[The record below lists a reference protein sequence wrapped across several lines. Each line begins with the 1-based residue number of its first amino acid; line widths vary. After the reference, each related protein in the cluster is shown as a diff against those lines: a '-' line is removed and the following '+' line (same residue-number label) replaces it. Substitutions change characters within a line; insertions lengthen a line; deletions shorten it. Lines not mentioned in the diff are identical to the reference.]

1 METTIYIRK
10 CSLNSI
16 NILFSKGDINK
27 TANIKFYQFV
37 SENRCKALI
46 RHSMDVELKENAT
59 YTLDGFL
66 ARCETKLDKLKRKLF
81 DLECKL
87 LEERCKQHETLERRG
102 WGYGMRHSK
111 LGFSTR
117 REDSLK
123 ERIEEVKKQI
133 KQLSNI

>member
-10 CSLNSI
+10 CSMNSI

-27 TANIKFYQFV
+27 NASIKSYQFV
-37 SENRCKALI
+37 SEDRCKALI
-46 RHSMDVELKENAT
+46 RHSIGVELKENAT

-81 DLECKL
+81 DLQNKL
-87 LEERCKQHETLERRG
+87 FEERCRQNEMLERRG
-102 WGYGMRHSK
+102 WGYGMTHSK
-111 LGFSTR
+111 IGFSTR
-117 REDSLK
+117 REDSIK
-123 ERIEEVKKQI
+123 ERIEKVKEQI